1 MLQKG
6 EFKSRLL
13 NIRYLLFTS
22 VLLLLFMFVLPFYSV
37 DAYSIIKHTTSQ
49 LGAQNTP
56 NAWMMNV
63 TFILVGISCLL
74 EAWLHLGEFW
84 LHKFLLSAFG
94 LGLVLTGIFR
104 HAPIVEGVIFDA
116 TADKLHSLFATVVGF
131 SFTFFAI
138 STAFIE
144 KAVKHRVV
152 DISVG
157 VIATILSMFM
167 GDLPDY
173 SGIWQRAIFIISFA
187 WLILMFERMRLLNVP
202 RESAVH
208 TP

>member
-1 MLQKG
+1 MK
-6 EFKSRLL
+6 KNKLL

-22 VLLLLFMFVLPFYSV
+22 LLLLLVMFVLPFYSV
-37 DAYSIIKHTTSQ
+37 DAYSIVKNTTSH
-49 LGAQNTP
+49 LGAQNAP

-63 TFILVGISCLL
+63 TFIIVGISCVL
-74 EAWLHLGEFW
+74 EAWLHLGKFW
-84 LHKFLLSAFG
+84 LHKILLSVFG

-144 KAVKHRVV
+144 KAVKHRAI

-167 GDLPDY
+167 GTLPAY

-187 WLILMFERMRLLNVP
+187 WLVLMFERMRLLNVP